1 MKLSCKE
8 KIRVKTPK
16 TINVKFFKE
25 IVMNSQGPKEQAI
38 WRREKKRRSMNARP
52 SLVINSFK

>member
-8 KIRVKTPK
+8 KIRVKTLK

-25 IVMNSQGPKEQAI
+25 IVMNSQGAGNLEE
-38 WRREKKRRSMNARP
+38 REKET
-52 SLVINSFK
+52 IYEC